1 MAKGIPA
8 EVLGYFGRIPLFA
21 GLSKSALRSVVTAAT
36 EIDVTDGTVIVE
48 EGKSDRFLYVLLS
61 GSAAVIR
68 GGRRRDTIG
77 PGEFFGELA
86 FLDGGPRSATVVA
99 SADSRLLILS
109 PREMDALIHAEPAL
123 ATRMLAGLAGHLRAA
138 VDPPTG

>member
-21 GLSKSALRSVVTAAT
+21 GLSRSALRSIAGAAT
-36 EIDVTDGTVIVE
+36 ELDVGDGTVIVQ

-68 GGRRRDTIG
+68 RGRRRDTIE

-99 SADSRLLILS
+99 TADSRLLILS
-109 PREMDALIHAEPAL
+109 PREMDVLIHGEPAL
-123 ATRMLAGLAGHLRAA
+123 AMRMLSALAAHVRAA
-138 VDPPTG
+138 GASPTG

>member
-8 EVLGYFGRIPLFA
+8 EVLGCFARIPLFQ
-21 GLSKSALRSVVTAAT
+21 GLSKSALRSIVTAAT
-36 EIDVTDGTVIVE
+36 ELDVAEGAVIVQ

-61 GSAAVIR
+61 GSADVIR

-86 FLDGGPRSATVVA
+86 FLDGGPRSATVTA
-99 SADSRLLILS
+99 TADSRLLILS

-123 ATRMLAGLAGHLRAA
+123 ATKMLSALAGHLRAA
-138 VDPPTG
+138 GHSATG